1 MYLQPQTGR
10 VIANVPAA
18 RNPESC
24 MFILISQ
31 MKDFVGRSATHS
43 LCKER
48 RVSLRNG
55 LLMFRNEAP
64 LCLRME

>member
-1 MYLQPQTGR
+1 
-10 VIANVPAA
+10 
-18 RNPESC
+18 